1 MIAYY
6 IGSNAGEAFV
16 KQSVNNK
23 FEIGVAPYPAKEVM
37 QQGTDL
43 FIFNSATP
51 EQKTAAYELLKFLTT
66 TENQITWGNETGYIP
81 VRTSAINSDKY
92 KNSGSLISPIIGEA
106 TKNLYRNPLIKGMD
120 SAFRESNTVLESI
133 LAQPNGDVKSKLQSF
148 KSTLQSYFE

>member
-1 MIAYY
+1 
-6 IGSNAGEAFV
+6 
-16 KQSVNNK
+16 
-23 FEIGVAPYPAKEVM
+23 M

-66 TENQITWGNETGYIP
+66 TENHITWGNETGYIP
-81 VRTSAINSDKY
+81 VRTSAINNDKY

-133 LAQPNGDVKSKLQSF
+133 LAQPNGDVKSKLESF